1 MFSFM
6 WLHYSH
12 VLKAPNSYLFSSQG
26 DGIKNYYAYMYHIKH
41 DTSYVYFSG
50 MNHPFGDHIAYTDG
64 NPLLANAVK
73 LLSSFLPGIDYYG
86 IGIYN
91 LSMLLSLLLA
101 ALIVCLILLEFG
113 VGGWRSALFAFA
125 IVALQPQLLRM
136 NGHFSLTYCWVIPM
150 AIFLLL
156 YLRRSQKW
164 STLVIGIILLFL
176 TFFTHPYLGLASSAL
191 ILVSSLCGYVIS
203 GLKKRSESANFKTL
217 LLGIVPIVSYLVV
230 MKLSDPYSGRSTL
243 PWGFYEFYA
252 ELETVFIP
260 HSGPLHLFIKKIFA
274 FFSLEFPTQ
283 TWDGLAYIGLVA
295 IVTSFWALI
304 SYLKGH
310 RMKVR
315 SEWLYVSIASVLLLI
330 LSFCIPFKWGGVFTA
345 LADNLGP
352 LRQFRGLGRFA
363 WPFYFVITIS
373 SFVYLTRRADSWGGF
388 WKVFLPIIASGIM
401 LVEANADH
409 VRVSNAIGE
418 ANNPFLPDAAPEGDF
433 SRFQA
438 IITLPYFLVGTD
450 YFIRES
456 HSGIEGA
463 SMLLSFHTGL
473 PLLSSKMAR
482 SSVPQTLEQTK
493 LYERNFEEKSIQK
506 LLSSTEAFAVVGN
519 VSECN
524 ENEKHLLLQ
533 SEPFQ
538 KYMDFDVL
546 TMAPS
551 VLFQDESQ
559 VVIDEYLKLGFPLS
573 DGIYCADSLA
583 YVLADSFEEGS
594 NQETVFHGKRSLSLQ
609 RKGIS
614 SVFSSDEFDFQ
625 PGQEYEMSCWMHG
638 DQNSNQG
645 ILVMSSRD
653 LGSGES
659 SWPRISGVNRFI
671 ATRGDWHLV
680 PLKFVY
686 QERTEIQ
693 FLFQGPWYANDS
705 IILDQLLIKPSG
717 TNVYQVI
724 DKKLWLN
731 NVPVGML
738 E

>member
-1 MFSFM
+1 M

-12 VLKAPNSYLFSSQG
+12 VLKAPNSYLFSDTG

-41 DTSYVYFSG
+41 DTSYVHFSG
-50 MNHPFGDHIAYTDG
+50 MNHPFGDHFAYTDG
-64 NPLLANAVK
+64 NPLLANSVK
-73 LLSSFLPGIDYYG
+73 LLSSFVPGIEYYG

-113 VGGWRSALFAFA
+113 IGGWRSALYAFA

-150 AIFLLL
+150 AILLLL
-156 YLRRSQKW
+156 YLRKSEKW
-164 STLVIGIILLFL
+164 STLVIGIVLLFL
-176 TFFTHPYLGLASSAL
+176 SFFTHPYLGLASSAL

-203 GLKKRSESANFKTL
+203 GIKKRSEPANFKTL
-217 LLGIVPIVSYLVV
+217 LLGIVPIISYLII
-230 MKLSDPYSGRSTL
+230 MKLRDPYAGRSTL

-260 HSGPLHLFIKKIFA
+260 HSGPLHAFIKKVFEIL
-274 FFSLEFPTQ
+274 SVEFPTQ

-295 IVTSFWALI
+295 IVTSIWAVA
-304 SYLKGH
+304 SHLKG
-310 RMKVR
+310 RRVNVR
-315 SEWLYVSIASVLLLI
+315 SEWLYISIASVLLLI
-330 LSFCIPFKWGGVFTA
+330 LSFCIPFKWGGIFSVI
-345 LADNLGP
+345 ADHLGP

-373 SFVYLTRRADSWGGF
+373 SLVYLTRRAESWGGF
-388 WKVFLPIIASGIM
+388 WKVLLPIIASGIM

-418 ANNPFLPDAAPEGDF
+418 VNNPFLPDAGPEGDF
-433 SRFQA
+433 SQYQA

-456 HSGIEGA
+456 HSGIEAA
-463 SMLLSFHTGL
+463 SMLLSYHTGL

-482 SSVPQTLEQTK
+482 SSIPQTIEQTK

-506 LLSSTEAFAVVGN
+506 LLSTSKPFAVVGN
-519 VSECN
+519 LSECN

-533 SEPFQ
+533 SEPLQ
-538 KYMDFDVL
+538 KYMDFEVL
-546 TMAPS
+546 SMNPS
-551 VLFQDESQ
+551 VLFDDERQ
-559 VVIDEYLKLGFPLS
+559 RVIADYLKLGFPLT
-573 DGIYCADSLA
+573 DGLYCVDSLA
-583 YVLADSFEEGS
+583 YVLAHSFEQGNNE
-594 NQETVFHGKRSLSLQ
+594 ETVFTGERALSID
-609 RKGIS
+609 RTGTS
-614 SVFSSDEFDFQ
+614 TVFNSDELELT
-625 PGQEYEMSCWMHG
+625 PGQEYEMSCWIHG

-645 ILVMSSRD
+645 ILVLSSRN
-653 LGSGES
+653 LETRES
-659 SWPRISGVNRFI
+659 SWPHITGVNRFI
-671 ATRGDWHLV
+671 ATRGEWHLV
-680 PLKFVY
+680 QLKFVHS
-686 QERTEIQ
+686 EKSEIQ
-693 FLFQGPWYANDS
+693 FLFMGPWYANDRLT
-705 IILDQLLIKPSG
+705 LDQLLIKPSN
-717 TNVYQVI
+717 TNVYQVL

-731 NVPVGML
+731 NVPVGLL